1 MTTDATNPMIK
12 ERHIKMRLKHQ
23 LTTEEKR
30 ELSESMADN
39 QAKLEEL
46 EDEKKAVASD
56 YKSRIETVQGEI
68 RRESNTYRQGWD
80 LRDIQCC
87 EVQNFSKGTVTVN
100 RLDTGEVIKSRPMT
114 HDERTLELPFEEEAA

>member
-1 MTTDATNPMIK
+1 MTIDATNPRIK
-12 ERHIKMRLKHQ
+12 ERSIKMRLKHQ

-30 ELSESMADN
+30 ELAESMADN

-68 RRESNTYRQGWD
+68 RRESNTYRQGWE
-80 LRDIQCC
+80 LRDIQCS
-87 EVQNFSKGTVTVN
+87 EIQDFDKGIVTVV
-100 RLDTGEVIKSRPMT
+100 RLDTGEEVKVRPMT